1 MELKK
6 KLFLIIS
13 TGFILY
19 IVFPLVADLL
29 PIPIATISLT
39 VTVALFLLY
48 PDAIMKNKTFLWF
61 FIYASVLFL
70 YLALGKFLAIGIGY
84 VADSKKIVIEFAFI
98 LPSLVIFSILQHFD
112 DYQFYKK
119 IGRISL
125 IIILLSFIYYI
136 PIIIDDPGLLRAAMY
151 YEKEELPVKGMPN
164 YTLLHAYIIAFPAQ
178 LYGVSKFEGWRKW
191 GMIGIAVL
199 FMYII
204 INTSIT
210 TSLIIGLGLVF
221 FALLYS
227 PKKKIASL
235 IKITIFFCFIYALY
249 LLGAFVSILDWA
261 IDFFEGT
268 ATQMKMMDF
277 KDVLLGGS
285 TENAATIAGR
295 SNYHDMSI
303 RAFLTNPFIGSIP
316 VGEHSNF
323 LDRLGGLGLLG
334 FIPYCM
340 LFYTHF
346 KSYLKQITDS
356 TQRIY
361 YFVGFFATL
370 VFAYNKGTF
379 GQEGWLFML
388 IILPTMLIWYKG
400 MIEEVRLNVEDEPL
414 IVTK

>member
-29 PIPIATISLT
+29 PIPIATVSLA
-39 VTVALFLLY
+39 VTVALFLLH
-48 PDAIMKNKTFLWF
+48 PAAILKNKIFLWF
-61 FIYASVLFL
+61 LLYAVVLYLF
-70 YLALGKFLAIGIGY
+70 LALGKSLTIGVGM
-84 VADSKKIVIEFAFI
+84 VHDAKKIIIEFAFI
-98 LPSLVIFSILQHFD
+98 LPSLVIFSILQHFN
-112 DYQFYKK
+112 DYQLYKK
-119 IGRISL
+119 IGRVSL
-125 IIILLSFIYYI
+125 IIIIISFFYYI
-136 PIIIDDPGLLRAAMY
+136 PIIINHPGLLRDALF

-178 LYGVSKFEGWRKW
+178 LYGVSRFEGWKKW
-191 GMIGIAVL
+191 GMIAIAVL

-210 TSLIIGLGLVF
+210 TSLIIGLGLVV

-227 PKKKIASL
+227 PKKKMASL
-235 IKITIFFCFIYALY
+235 MKVALFFCFIYVLY

-268 ATQMKMMDF
+268 ATQMKMLDF
-277 KDVLLGGS
+277 KDVLLGES
-285 TENAATIAGR
+285 TENAITIQGR
-295 SNYHDMSI
+295 VDFHDISI
-303 RAFLTNPFIGSIP
+303 RAFFANPFVGTSP
-316 VGEHSNF
+316 VGGHSNI
-323 LDRLGGLGLLG
+323 LDRLGGLGLVG

-388 IILPTMLIWYKG
+388 IILPSMLIWYKG

>member
-48 PDAIMKNKTFLWF
+48 PSAIMKNKTFLWF

-70 YLALGKFLAIGIGY
+70 YLALGKFLAIGIGT
-84 VADSKKIVIEFAFI
+84 VQDSRKIIIEFAFI
-98 LPSLVIFSILQHFD
+98 LPSLVIFSILQHFN
-112 DYQFYKK
+112 DYQLYKK
-119 IGRISL
+119 IGRVSL

-136 PIIIDDPGLLRAAMY
+136 PIIINDPVLLRDAMY
-151 YEKEELPVKGMPN
+151 YEKEELPVKGLPN

-178 LYGVSKFEGWRKW
+178 LYGISKFDGWKKR
-191 GMIGIAVL
+191 GMIAIAVL

-210 TSLIIGLGLVF
+210 TSLIIGLGLVV

-227 PKKKIASL
+227 PKKKMASL
-235 IKITIFFCFIYALY
+235 MKIALFFCFIYALY

-277 KDVLLGGS
+277 KDILQGGS

-295 SNYHDMSI
+295 ANYHDISI
-303 RAFLTNPFIGSIP
+303 RAFFANPFVGTSP
-316 VGEHSNF
+316 VGGHSNF

-334 FIPYCM
+334 FIPYLM
-340 LFYTHF
+340 LFYTQF
-346 KSYLKQITDS
+346 RAYLKQITDS

-370 VFAYNKGTF
+370 VFAYNKGLF

-388 IILPTMLIWYKG
+388 IILPSMLLWYKG
-400 MIEEVRLNVEDEPL
+400 DKKVSIESNQ
-414 IVTK
+414 

>member
-48 PDAIMKNKTFLWF
+48 PAAILKNKIFLWF
-61 FIYASVLFL
+61 LLYAVVLYLF
-70 YLALGKFLAIGIGY
+70 LALGKSLTIGVGM
-84 VADSKKIVIEFAFI
+84 VHDAKKIIIEFAFI
-98 LPSLVIFSILQHFD
+98 LPSLVIFSILQHFN
-112 DYQFYKK
+112 DYQLYKK
-119 IGRISL
+119 IGRVSL

-136 PIIIDDPGLLRAAMY
+136 PIIIDDPGLLRDAMY
-151 YEKEELPVKGMPN
+151 YEKEELPVKGLPN

-178 LYGVSKFEGWRKW
+178 LYGISKFDGWKKR
-191 GMIGIAVL
+191 GMIAIAVL

-210 TSLIIGLGLVF
+210 TSLIIGLGLVV

-227 PKKKIASL
+227 PKKKMASL
-235 IKITIFFCFIYALY
+235 MKVALFFCFIYALY

-277 KDVLLGGS
+277 KDILQGGS
-285 TENAATIAGR
+285 SENAATIEGR
-295 SNYHDMSI
+295 VNYHDMSI
-303 RAFLTNPFIGSIP
+303 RAFLVNPFTGSAP
-316 VGEHSNF
+316 VGGHSNF

-334 FIPYCM
+334 FIPYLM
-340 LFYTHF
+340 LFYTQF
-346 KSYLKQITDS
+346 RAYLKQITDS

-370 VFAYNKGTF
+370 VFAYNKGLF

-388 IILPTMLIWYKG
+388 IILPSMLLWYKG
-400 MIEEVRLNVEDEPL
+400 DKKIHRKELIE
-414 IVTK
+414 IK